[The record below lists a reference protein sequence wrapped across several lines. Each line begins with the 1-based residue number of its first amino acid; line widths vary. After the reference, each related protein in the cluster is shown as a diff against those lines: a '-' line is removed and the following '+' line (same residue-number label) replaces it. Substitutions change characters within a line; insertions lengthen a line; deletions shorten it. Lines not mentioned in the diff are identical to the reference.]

1 MQLATMDFETYSEA
15 GYKYDPALGRFLPL
29 QKGKP
34 GLKGINASTYA
45 LHPSTDILSLAY
57 DLRDGRGC
65 RLWVY
70 GMEPPVD
77 LFWHI
82 HRGRLIEAHNSGF
95 EYRVW
100 EYVCRAQYGWPALP
114 LGQLR
119 CSMAKAK
126 AWGLPG
132 RLGQLSTAL
141 NPSEKKDKRGTQL
154 IRLLSVPQKPSK
166 AHPHIRRT
174 RADYPELHAEMSAY
188 NIQDVKSEIAIS
200 DMVPDLSPFEQSLWM
215 LDQKINTRGVAIDT
229 EGLANCI
236 EIFKQAETR
245 YLIELQTV
253 TGGAVNSIG
262 EMTKRSA
269 GDKWMIAQ
277 GFDFPSLDKEH
288 VELALKH
295 NTKLT
300 PAVRRA
306 LEIRQIVGS
315 ASVKKLFAI
324 DRMVNSDGRL
334 RDLFMYQGAERTGRF
349 SGSGSQPQN
358 LKNSGPDSTE
368 CLDAAC
374 GAWTAGSP
382 KVCPACGYR
391 CTQPHEWGNAA
402 TEAALR
408 YIATRDLDR
417 VESNWG
423 SAVELAASCMRGL
436 FVAAPGY
443 DLVCSDYSAIEAVVL
458 ACLAGEQWRI
468 DIFNTHGK
476 IYEASASKAFN
487 VPLDE
492 MLDHKKRTGKHHPL
506 RKKGKVREL
515 ANGYN
520 GWIGAS
526 KNFGHKGTDEE
537 IKEDILKW
545 RDESPH
551 IVEMWG
557 GQWRKH
563 PHRWQFTPE
572 LYGVEGAVIRALQN
586 PGTYTQYRE
595 LYFQHDTRADVLY
608 ITLPSG
614 RRLAYHQPRLTVGRD
629 QRKLDV
635 LKISFMGYNTN
646 SQQGPIG
653 WVRRETYGG
662 RIVENIC
669 QAVAR
674 DILAAAMLR
683 VEAAGYPIV
692 LHVHDE
698 IVSEVLKGFG
708 SIEEYEALMMIRE
721 PWFSTWPIKAAGGW
735 RGRRFRK

>member
-1 MQLATMDFETYSEA
+1 MDFETYSEA
-15 GYKYDPALGRFLPL
+15 GYRHDPALGRFLPL

-34 GLKGINASTYA
+34 GIKGINASTYA
-45 LHPSTDILSLAY
+45 LHPSTLILSLAY

-65 RLWVY
+65 RLWVE
-70 GMEPPVD
+70 GMSAPQD
-77 LFWHI
+77 LFNYI
-82 HRGRLIEAHNSGF
+82 ACGGLIEAHNSGF

-100 EYVCRAQYGWPALP
+100 EYVAHRRLVWPRLP

-119 CSMAKAK
+119 CSMSKAK

-132 RLGQLSTAL
+132 ALGKVSVAL
-141 NPSEKKDKRGTQL
+141 NPAEKKSKRGAQL
-154 IRLLSVPQKPSK
+154 IKLLSMPQRPSK

-174 RADYPELHAEMSAY
+174 RADYPELHAEMDAY
-188 NIQDVKSEIAIS
+188 NIQDVASEMSIS
-200 DMVPDLSPFEQSLWM
+200 AMIPELAPFEQSVWM
-215 LDQKINTRGVAIDT
+215 LDQHINTRGVAIDT
-229 EGLANCI
+229 KGLADCI
-236 EIFKQAETR
+236 EIFKQAEAR
-245 YLIELQTV
+245 YTAELQTV

-277 GFDFPSLDKEH
+277 GVTLPSLDK
-288 VELALKH
+288 AGLKEAIKR
-295 NTKLT
+295 TDLP

-306 LEIRQIVGS
+306 IEIRQIVGS

-334 RDLFMYQGAERTGRF
+334 RDLFIYQGAERTGRF

-358 LKNSGPDSTE
+358 LKNSGPDSVE
-368 CLDAAC
+368 CMGC
-374 GAWTAGSP
+374 GAWIAWTSGAFPS
-382 KVCPACGYR
+382 CPACGHLNLKE
-391 CTQPHEWGNAA
+391 HEWGNTS
-402 TEAALR
+402 TEAALQ
-408 YIATRDLDR
+408 YIGTRDLDR
-417 VESNWG
+417 VEANWG

-443 DLVCSDYSAIEAVVL
+443 DLICSDYSAIEAVVL
-458 ACLAGEQWRI
+458 AALAGEQWRL

-476 IYEASASKAFN
+476 IYEASASQASG

-492 MLDHKKRTGKHHPL
+492 ILDHKKKTGKHHPL

-515 ANGYN
+515 AGGYN
-520 GWIGAS
+520 GWIGAW
-526 KNFGHKGTDEE
+526 KNFGADKYMSDPE
-537 IKEDILKW
+537 IKTDVLKW
-545 RDESPH
+545 RKESPA

-557 GQWRKH
+557 GQWRKD
-563 PHRWQFTPE
+563 PYKWQFTPE
-572 LYGVEGAVIRALQN
+572 LYGVEGVVIRAMQN
-586 PGTYTQYRE
+586 PGAMTQYRE
-595 LYFQHDTRADVLY
+595 LYFQHDTRVDVLY

-614 RRLAYHQPRLTVGRD
+614 RRLSYHQPRLTIGRD
-629 QRKLDV
+629 QRKLNI

-662 RIVENIC
+662 RLVENIT

-698 IVSEVLKGFG
+698 IVSEVPVGFG
-708 SIEEYEALMMIRE
+708 SIEEYESLMMIRE
-721 PWFSTWPIKAAGGW
+721 AWFSTWPIKAAGGW